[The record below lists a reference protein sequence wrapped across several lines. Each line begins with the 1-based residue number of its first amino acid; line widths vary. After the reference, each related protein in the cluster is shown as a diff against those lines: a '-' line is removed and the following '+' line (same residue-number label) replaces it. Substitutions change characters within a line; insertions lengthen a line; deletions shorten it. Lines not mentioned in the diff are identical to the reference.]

1 MIDNFYKILCAA
13 IPVYFYFVPTLLL
26 PRLYDKYVKNTYKDM
41 KGGSLNAYEE
51 IKNLKENTGRV
62 ISFISFISIYVA
74 TIIVLL
80 FSEQFYR
87 ILSEF
92 DKIGISLIGFFIVF
106 GGIVIRKNIM
116 KKKVFRP
123 KKNWVSVEAFCVF
136 LSFAILGFVI

>member
-1 MIDNFYKILCAA
+1 M
-13 IPVYFYFVPTLLL
+13 
-26 PRLYDKYVKNTYKDM
+26 
-41 KGGSLNAYEE
+41 
-51 IKNLKENTGRV
+51 